1 MCSPV
6 TPGWGGS
13 RWRGGGQA
21 ASRSFV
27 LCTLYPY
34 LRNPSAGTQET
45 DTKKLLNHNSPVE
58 SLGTGG
64 LLLEKGNNTPT
75 VSLYTSVPVSWYC
88 DIPVSFPTHT
98 HTHTHIHRPVCKWNP
113 SQGKHDTLKA
123 KPYLC
128 SPSGP
133 LESTCCLAD
142 LSLGICFLCGSC
154 RTQ

>member
-27 LCTLYPY
+27 LCALYPY
-34 LRNPSAGTQET
+34 LQNPSAGTQET

-58 SLGTGG
+58 SLGRGG
-64 LLLEKGNNTPT
+64 LLLEKGTNTPT
-75 VSLYTSVPVSWYC
+75 VIIHQRSSVLVLSHPCVL
-88 DIPVSFPTHT
+88 PNTHT
-98 HTHTHIHRPVCKWNP
+98 HTHTHTHVCKWNP
-113 SQGKHDTLKA
+113 SQSKHDTLKA